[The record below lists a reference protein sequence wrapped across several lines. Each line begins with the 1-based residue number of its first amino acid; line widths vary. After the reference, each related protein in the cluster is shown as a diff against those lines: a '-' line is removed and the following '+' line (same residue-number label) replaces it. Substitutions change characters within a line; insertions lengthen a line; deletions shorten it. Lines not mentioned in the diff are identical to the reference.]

1 MELLAMELLLITC
14 LLLTSAVRNL
24 LNIRV
29 KDFTLIF
36 NKSKGVFNPWSPG
49 KCNGG
54 ERSLR
59 GCYNRVTQTILNNMN
74 FMISES
80 NIKSPSAVIPS
91 ETKRENLLQ
100 AFQALTGS
108 TSESGKEST

>member
-1 MELLAMELLLITC
+1 
-14 LLLTSAVRNL
+14 
-24 LNIRV
+24 
-29 KDFTLIF
+29 
-36 NKSKGVFNPWSPG
+36 
-49 KCNGG
+49 
-54 ERSLR
+54 
-59 GCYNRVTQTILNNMN
+59 
-74 FMISES
+74 MISES